1 MGLELLTELLELP
14 GCFVKEITRRD
25 KDIILT
31 VEREGYPRCPECGQI
46 YLDATKDKRHQE
58 VEDLSVFGKRCYLKV
73 FKYRITCSCGYNG
86 TEHLEWLDRYQRFTV
101 RYRKWI
107 YAFCK
112 RMTCID
118 VSRIFGISKHT
129 VYRLDKE
136 GIEEELSQQEEIR
149 PSRINIDEISRKKGH
164 RYATTIS
171 APEEKKVLDVIK
183 GRKAAD
189 IAPFFEGKDKAWRD
203 SVKVVSM
210 DAWLAYR
217 KVIKKYCT
225 HAVICFDHFHLAQ
238 HFSKAIDKLRVHEAK
253 RASKE
258 NKEFYKGTR
267 WLLLKRPENLNEGQ
281 DVALQELFKIN
292 EKLYKAYILRDEFRQ
307 VFNGETARSRLIRLT
322 NWLKRAKAVRIP
334 ELTEFVKQIEK
345 WEPYI
350 RNSLRGNYSNSF
362 AEGINTKIRVIQRMA
377 YGYRDFEYLRLKIF
391 QQFNF
396 KDIKSLFDG

>member
-31 VEREGYPRCPECGQI
+31 VEREGYPRCPECGKI
-46 YLDATKDKRHQE
+46 YLDAPKDKRHQE

-225 HAVICFDHFHLAQ
+225 HAVICLIIFIWHSTFQRLLINYECMRL
-238 HFSKAIDKLRVHEAK
+238 KEPAK
-253 RASKE
+253 R
-258 NKEFYKGTR
+258 
-267 WLLLKRPENLNEGQ
+267 
-281 DVALQELFKIN
+281 
-292 EKLYKAYILRDEFRQ
+292 
-307 VFNGETARSRLIRLT
+307 
-322 NWLKRAKAVRIP
+322 
-334 ELTEFVKQIEK
+334 
-345 WEPYI
+345 I
-350 RNSLRGNYSNSF
+350 RNFIKVHGGCCLSGL
-362 AEGINTKIRVIQRMA
+362 KILMKVRMS
-377 YGYRDFEYLRLKIF
+377 RCRNYLRSTRSCIRHIYCGMSSGKYSMEK
-391 QQFNF
+391 QQEA
-396 KDIKSLFDG
+396 DLFV